1 MITLNRVGDSITGTV
16 NGVRFG
22 VSYDETRFAEML
34 LLQHEANTAVS
45 TVALVAILEQFQPYT
60 IEDYSDKIA
69 SACPDLFVSKATGK
83 FYLTYAGIVSSI
95 ALPERLSTRILESV
109 EKGID
114 ASPLVKAWIR
124 FLRNPN
130 FSESKAEKFAA
141 YIMHTHI
148 DKEYAAKLVKDKGV
162 SQEVAYERSTVTQ
175 TPITQEGLLCTYK
188 VSKEITE
195 KYVLTEDG
203 TKKKVSRFTKQID
216 ETTGVVTYNE
226 PEFSEDRL
234 FEPAIQGDSFD
245 AFSSHS
251 IDEVEGNFGHVIRV
265 GNIHSLKDWTQVN
278 CSDSH
283 SSVPGLHA
291 GNLDYIRGYQTKG
304 TVTHNVF
311 IDPMHIG
318 AFTNDGSG
326 ALRVLSYF
334 VHSTLDKV
342 NRSIY
347 HSSKYAEVTDA
358 QWASWKAEAVA
369 VATADSAAKAS
380 DLAELV
386 AL

>member
-1 MITLNRVGDSITGTV
+1 MITINRVGDSITGTV
-16 NGVRFG
+16 NGVFFG
-22 VSYDETRFAEML
+22 VSYDETRFTEML
-34 LLQHEANTAVS
+34 LLQNEANTAVS

-69 SACPDLFVSKATGK
+69 SACPDLFVSKATGQ
-83 FYLTYAGIVSSI
+83 FYLTYGGVVSSI
-95 ALPERLSTRILESV
+95 ALPVSLSTRILESV

-114 ASPLVKAWIR
+114 PSPLVKAWIR

-130 FSESKAEKFAA
+130 FTEGKAEKFAN
-141 YIMHTHI
+141 YIMYQHI
-148 DKEYAAKLVKDKGV
+148 DREYAENLVSVKGV
-162 SQEVAYERSTVTQ
+162 SREVAYERATVTQ
-175 TPITQEGLLCTYK
+175 TPITQEGLLCSYK
-188 VSKEITE
+188 VSKEVKE
-195 KYVLTEDG
+195 KYVLSEDG
-203 TKKKVSRFTKQID
+203 TKKKVARYTKQID
-216 ETTGVVTYNE
+216 EITGLITYNE
-226 PEFSEDRL
+226 PEFAEDRF
-234 FEPAIQGDSFD
+234 FEPAIMGDSND

-251 IDEVEGNFGHVIRV
+251 VDEAEGNFGHIIKV

-278 CSDSH
+278 TDDNR
-283 SSVPGLHA
+283 SSVPGLHI
-291 GNLDYIRGYQTKG
+291 GNLDYIRGYQTTD

-334 VHSTLDKV
+334 VHSTMKKV
-342 NRSIY
+342 NRGIY

-358 QWASWKAEAVA
+358 QWSTWKAEAVA
-369 VATADSAAKAS
+369 IASADSAAKAS
-380 DLAELV
+380 ELAELV